1 MVTTWNREHAGAYF
15 SDCGR
20 YYIER
25 FVGCE
30 CGPWV
35 VRYDPVGKHAG
46 ISRMIV
52 RHASTMREAKTDVA
66 AHIEHGDV
74 DWWRHIPY
82 GHVRTD
88 GPERERMKTYRQ
100 GDVDYWARQLPAE
113 GINLAELA
121 GDEWIRD
128 DAIRIIC
135 ATYTTEPAAKRIV
148 ADLAEVN
155 Q

>member
-1 MVTTWNREHAGAYF
+1 MATWIRHKAGTYF

-30 CGPWV
+30 CGPWI
-35 VRYDPVGKHAG
+35 VRYDPAGKHAG

-52 RHASTMREAKTDVA
+52 RHASTMREAKSDVA
-66 AHIEHGDV
+66 AHIEHGD
-74 DWWRHIPY
+74 DFWHHIPF

-88 GPERERMKTYRQ
+88 GPERERVKQYWR
-100 GDVDYWARQLPAE
+100 DEVEYWARHLSAE
-113 GINLAELA
+113 GIDLAALA
-121 GDEWIRD
+121 ADEWLRD
-128 DAIRIIC
+128 SAIRIIR

-148 ADLAEVN
+148 AELAEVN